1 MPPDQQIHRRTRLH
15 SVEVAS
21 LQVLFFFVLP
31 ITLLYFHII
40 PLGWRVPVLLVFSL
54 LIYGVIKK
62 EGWTNRDM
70 GLTLTNF
77 KEAFPTYLTATAVA
91 SIVVIVFAHM
101 LHMTP
106 VSDWWTKPHFLYLF
120 LVVSFFQEFAFRG
133 FLMPILGRVFPDA
146 FTIVLVN
153 ALLFSGMHA
162 IYPIPA
168 VGLPFSFVAGLFFA
182 TLYRR
187 YPNLLLVSAC
197 HAILNFMVVWYGF
210 FTIPH

>member
-1 MPPDQQIHRRTRLH
+1 MDSIYRRTRLH
-15 SVEVAS
+15 NVELAS
-21 LQVLFFFVLP
+21 LQVIFFFVVP
-31 ITLLYFHII
+31 IALLYFHII
-40 PLGWRVPVLLVFSL
+40 PIGLRVPVLLVFSL

-70 GLTLTNF
+70 GLTLSNWR
-77 KEAFPTYLTATAVA
+77 EAFPIYLTATAVA
-91 SIVVIVFAHM
+91 AIIVIVFAHA
-101 LHMTP
+101 LGMTP
-106 VSDWWTKPHFLYLF
+106 VDAWWTNPHFLYLF

-133 FLMPILGRVFPDA
+133 FLMPILGRIFPDA

-162 IYPIPA
+162 IYPFPV

-187 YPNLLLVSAC
+187 HPNLLLVSAS

-210 FTIPH
+210 FTIPK